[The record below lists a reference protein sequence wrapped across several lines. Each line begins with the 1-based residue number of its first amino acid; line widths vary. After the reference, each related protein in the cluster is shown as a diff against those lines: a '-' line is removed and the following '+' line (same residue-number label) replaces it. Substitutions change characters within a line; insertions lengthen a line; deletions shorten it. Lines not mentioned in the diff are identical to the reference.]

1 MFKKSRITTAAL
13 MALGGTVLVTGAYA
27 QQAAA
32 SDQRVEVTGSRLKR
46 AETEG
51 ALPITVID
59 RAAIEASGKTSVAE
73 LMRDVT
79 FSSFGNFKPQSGSSA
94 QALAEIDL
102 RGLGSDRTLVLVD
115 GRRIS
120 KAPFSAS
127 AQDLN
132 QIPLAAIERVEI
144 LSDGA
149 SAVYG
154 SDAIGGVINFI
165 TRKNFNGL
173 QATYGEGNPDV
184 TGGDT
189 KEGSLLMGASGAK
202 GRLFAGVSFS
212 ERGMIYTRDQ
222 IGGGTQGL
230 STFGNNYNR
239 PGTTAA
245 LQRNRETLKWRDGG
259 PTGFVAVPG
268 FDCTKND
275 FWVSGAVCSFNFNAS
290 AANEA
295 QVGNKSVFANG
306 EFNIND
312 DWSAYAS
319 TTMSNVNTFGRYA
332 ATPVAVT
339 LAPTSPAYK
348 TITGAAPI
356 ADILDSSGALT
367 GRTMTLAEAVPNGLT
382 LRHRMAAAGPRDTS
396 SDATVSSGLVGVKGR
411 LFKTVDVDLGFRSE
425 KYRYL
430 ELGQNYIVR
439 PLLESAISS
448 GRYNIFNP
456 FGNPADVLNGVKS
469 TISRNS
475 TWNSKEMYAMATM
488 DLFKIQGRQATGAVG
503 FETRSEKY
511 GDLYDPQ
518 SEAGIIEG
526 SAGNSAS
533 GSRDVNS
540 AFFEVGLPVLKDLEL
555 SLAGRQDSYTNG
567 PGGNG
572 KSFSPKV
579 AAKWRAMKNLTVRG
593 SVGEGFR
600 APSLDQLTQKP
611 SFSADSVTDFRTC
624 RAFGGTPVQCGDTN
638 GDGVPDAR
646 QLVSIQVDATVI
658 ANPGL
663 QPETSKQS
671 SFGLVFDPTNW
682 LSLTLDAYNIQI
694 NGRITTMSG
703 QTIINRT
710 NDPSLGP
717 VPAAFSVTRDPVS
730 GQITNITRGSV
741 NEGNIETTGYDLSAR
756 TDFKL
761 GAMGRVQNNLTVSVV
776 EKYTINDGDNLVGTQ
791 GSPKMRV
798 NLSNTW
804 TYGRFST
811 NLAINHIDKHGT
823 GTSSTKAYTTA
834 NLALTYRHPTKT
846 TLSVGVV
853 NLEGKMPE
861 LITYDGRPWNFYLY
875 DALGRQVYVR
885 LQQAF

>member
-356 ADILDSSGALT
+356 ADILDSTGALT

-411 LFKTVDVDLGFRSE
+411 LFKTVDVDVGFRSE

>member
-13 MALGGTVLVTGAYA
+13 LALGGTVLVTGVHA
-27 QQAAA
+27 QQAAS

-46 AETEG
+46 AQTEG

-59 RAAIEASGKTSVAE
+59 RAAIEASGKNSVAE
-73 LMRDVT
+73 LMRDIT
-79 FSSFGNFKPQSGSSA
+79 YSSFGNFKPQSGSSA
-94 QALAEIDL
+94 QALADIDL

-120 KAPFSAS
+120 KAPFAAGS
-127 AQDLN
+127 QDLN

-165 TRKNFNGL
+165 TRKNFNGF
-173 QATYGEGNPDV
+173 QFTYGEGNPDV

-212 ERGMIYTRDQ
+212 DRGMIYTRDQ
-222 IGGGTQGL
+222 LGGGTQGL

-245 LQRNRETLKWRDGG
+245 LAANKETLKWRDGG

-275 FWVSGAVCSFNFNAS
+275 FWVSGAICSFNFNAS

-312 DWSAYAS
+312 DWSTYAS
-319 TTMSNVNTFGRYA
+319 STMSNVNTFGRYA

-339 LAPTSPAYK
+339 LAPTSPAYQ

-356 ADILDSSGALT
+356 ADILDSTGALT
-367 GRTMTLAEAVPNGLT
+367 GRTMTLAQAAPNGLSF
-382 LRHRMAAAGPRDTS
+382 RHRMAAAGPRDSS

-411 LFKTVDVDLGFRSE
+411 LFKTVDLDVGFRSE
-425 KYRYL
+425 RYRYL

-439 PLLESAISS
+439 PLLESAIAS
-448 GRYNIFNP
+448 GNYNIFDP

-475 TWNSKEMYAMATM
+475 TWDSKEMYAMATM
-488 DLFKIQGRQATGAVG
+488 DLFKIQGRPVTGALG

-511 GDLYDPQ
+511 ADLYDPQ

-555 SLAGRQDSYTNG
+555 SLAGRQDSYVNG

-611 SFSADSVTDFRTC
+611 SFSADSVVDFRTC

-703 QTIINRT
+703 QTVINRT

-717 VPAAFSVTRDPVS
+717 VPAAFSIERDPVS
-730 GQITNITRGSV
+730 GQIINITRGSV
-741 NEGNIETTGYDLSAR
+741 NEGNIETTGYDLSAK

-761 GAMGRVQNNLTVSVV
+761 GTMGRLQNSLNVSVV
-776 EKYTINDGDNLVGTQ
+776 EKYTINDGDNLVGSQ
-791 GSPKMRV
+791 GSPKMRI

-811 NLAINHIDKHGT
+811 NLSVNHIDKHGT
-823 GTSSTKAYTTA
+823 GTSTTKAYTTA

-846 TLSVGVV
+846 TVSVGVV
-853 NLEGKMPE
+853 NLEGKMPQ

-875 DALGRQVYVR
+875 DALGRQVYFR

>member
-120 KAPFSAS
+120 KAPFAAGS
-127 AQDLN
+127 QDLN

-245 LQRNRETLKWRDGG
+245 LQRNKETLKWRDGG

-332 ATPVAVT
+332 ATPVAVS

-348 TITGAAPI
+348 TITGAAPL
-356 ADILDSSGALT
+356 ADILDSTGALT
-367 GRTMTLAEAVPNGLT
+367 GRTMTLAEAAPNGLT

-396 SDATVSSGLVGVKGR
+396 SDATVSSGLVGIKGR
-411 LFKTVDVDLGFRSE
+411 LFKTVDVDVGFRSE

-448 GRYNIFNP
+448 GNYNIFDP

-488 DLFKIQGRQATGAVG
+488 DLFKIQGRQATGALG

-555 SLAGRQDSYTNG
+555 SLAGRQDSYVNG

-638 GDGVPDAR
+638 GDGVVDAR

-885 LQQAF
+885 LQQSF

>member
-1 MFKKSRITTAAL
+1 MATSLKIQPSTVAKAVAL
-13 MALGGTVLVTGAYA
+13 AFGGLALLPVAQA
-27 QQAAA
+27 QQSGAQA
-32 SDQRVEVTGSRLKR
+32 DQRIEVTGSRLKR

-59 RAAIEASGKTSVAE
+59 RAAIEASGKNSVAE
-73 LMRDVT
+73 LMRDIT

-94 QALAEIDL
+94 QALADIDL

-120 KAPFSAS
+120 KAPFAAS

-154 SDAIGGVINFI
+154 SDAIGGVVNFI

-173 QATYGEGNPDV
+173 QATYGEGNPEI

-202 GRLFAGVSFS
+202 GRMFAGASVNK
-212 ERGMIYTRDQ
+212 RDMIYTRNQ
-222 IGGGTQGL
+222 LGGGTQGL
-230 STFGNNYNR
+230 STFGNNYFR
-239 PGTTAA
+239 PGV
-245 LQRNRETLKWRDGG
+245 
-259 PTGFVAVPG
+259 GFQAVPG

-275 FWVSGAVCSFNFNAS
+275 FWVSGAICSFNFNAS

-295 QVGNKSVFANG
+295 QYGNRSVFANG

-319 TTMSNVNTFGRYA
+319 TTISNVTTFGRYA
-332 ATPVAVT
+332 ATPVAVLLT
-339 LAPTSPAYK
+339 PTSPAYQ
-348 TITGAAPI
+348 TITAAVPGLAAAAP
-356 ADILDSSGALT
+356 S
-367 GRTMTLAEAVPNGLT
+367 GLT
-382 LRHRMAAAGPRDTS
+382 LRHRMAAAGPRDSS

-411 LFKTVDVDLGFRSE
+411 LFKSVDIDVGFRSE
-425 KYRYL
+425 RYRYQ
-430 ELGQNYIVR
+430 EMGQNYIVR
-439 PLLESAISS
+439 PLLEAAITS
-448 GRYNIFNP
+448 GDYNIFNP
-456 FGNPADVLNGVKS
+456 FANPADVLNGVKS

-475 TWNSKEMYAMATM
+475 TWDSKEMYAMATM
-488 DLFKIQGRQATGAVG
+488 DLFKIQGRTVTGAVG
-503 FETRSEKY
+503 FETRSETY
-511 GDLYDPQ
+511 ADLYDPQ

-526 SAGNSAS
+526 SAGNSAA

-540 AFFEVGLPVLKDLEL
+540 AFFEVGIPVMKDLEL
-555 SLAGRQDSYTNG
+555 SLAGRQDSYVNG

-572 KSFSPKV
+572 KSFSPKI
-579 AAKWRAMKNLTVRG
+579 AAKWRPMKNLTLRG
-593 SVGEGFR
+593 SMGEGFR

-611 SFSADSVTDFRTC
+611 SFSADSVVDFRTC

-638 GDGVPDAR
+638 GDGVPDSR

-671 SFGLVFDPTNW
+671 SFGVVFDPTNW

-694 NGRITTMSG
+694 NGRITTMG
-703 QTIINRT
+703 AQTILNRLA
-710 NDPSLGP
+710 DPSLGP
-717 VPAAFSVTRDPVS
+717 VPAAFSVTRDPAN
-730 GQITNITRGSV
+730 GQITNITRGSI
-741 NEGNIETTGYDLSAR
+741 NEGNIETTGYDLSAK

-761 GAMGRVQNNLTVSVV
+761 GSFGRLQNSLNVSVV

-804 TYGRFST
+804 TYGRFAT
-811 NLAINHIDKHGT
+811 NLAINHIDKNGT
-823 GTSSTKAYTTA
+823 GTSTTKAYTTA
-834 NLALTYRHPTKT
+834 NMAVTYRHPTKT

-853 NLEGKMPE
+853 NLEGKLPQ

-875 DALGRQVYVR
+875 DALGRQVYFRV
-885 LQQAF
+885 QQAF